1 VNRAT
6 RLPNRPWVRC
16 ARCLVLAVGLGA
28 ALGAAQGPAPGAG
41 GGIATFPPLPQG
53 QMSIIVNDSQGRFV
67 GRILPQN
74 RYWVTLDRIP
84 AFLQQALLAVEDAR
98 FYEHGGIDLRG
109 IARAFLKDVTKGR
122 MAEGGST
129 ITQQLVKNQL
139 QDSAPTL
146 DRKLREARM
155 AMDYEKK
162 YTKQQILEMY
172 FNDIYFGNGA
182 NGIAQA
188 ARLYFDKT
196 PDQLTPGE
204 CLLLAGV
211 PKNPGRYNPFGT
223 PADVGGRRDVVL
235 KRMVELNLITPAQRQ
250 EFWANPARVQARS
263 QAPQYLAAIRAQLTD
278 RFGAEAVEQGG
289 LDVTAAMDLN
299 LQQQAE
305 QALRT
310 GVQRLAPGLQGALV
324 CMDPATGDVLAAVG
338 DAAGNASSL
347 NRAFSSQRQP
357 GSAIKP
363 LIYAAAL
370 EQGVTAASIW
380 NDTPVA
386 YDRGNGATWKPR
398 NFEGETFG
406 DLTLRQAL
414 AVSNNVVTVKLLD
427 QIGVP
432 RLVAFAGSL
441 GLSLKPESGLSL
453 ALGTDDVTLA
463 NLVQA
468 YTPFAAGGMKAEA
481 RTVLRIYD
489 RRKQTWQDNP
499 PALTPVL
506 SPAAAFVLTG
516 MLHDVMVYGTAKS
529 LKAFSQAHVCAG
541 KTGTTEEAKDAWFV
555 GYTPQLLTGVWVG
568 YDQPRG
574 GGPGFTG
581 GAIAA
586 PIWQRFM
593 ARAVTTR
600 PEADFPRPAD
610 VVTVSVDPATGQFAP
625 PNTANAYLENF
636 IAGTEPKDPNAVPPA
651 APEPVP
657 ASGDT
662 AAPAVPAA
670 QAAQAAPAAQTS
682 PAAPAA
688 QAGPAA
694 PPASAP

>member
-1 VNRAT
+1 MNRAI
-6 RLPNRPWVRC
+6 RLPYRPWVRC

-162 YTKQQILEMY
+162 YTKQQILDMY

-235 KRMVELNLITPAQRQ
+235 KRMVELKLITPEQSQSLRAHPAAAQG
-250 EFWANPARVQARS
+250 PG
-263 QAPQYLAAIRAQLTD
+263 QAPAYLARIRDELIQTYGPE
-278 RFGAEAVEQGG
+278 RIEEGG
-289 LDVTAAMDLN
+289 LEVTAALDLE
-299 LQQQAE
+299 LQRQAE
-305 QALRT
+305 RAVAD
-310 GVQRLAPGLQGALV
+310 GVRRIAPDLQGALV
-324 CMDPATGDVLAAVG
+324 CMDAATGDVLAAVG
-338 DAAGNASSL
+338 GVGPAANAV
-347 NRAFSSQRQP
+347 NRAFYARRQP

-370 EQGVTAASIW
+370 EQGITAASLW

-386 YDRGNGATWKPR
+386 YSGAEGRTWKPQNYGLER
-398 NFEGETFG
+398 FG

-414 AVSNNVVTVKLLD
+414 AHSSNVVTVKLLD
-427 QIGVP
+427 QVGVP
-432 RLVAFAGSL
+432 RLVDFAARL
-441 GLSLKPESGLSL
+441 GLSLRAEDGLSL
-453 ALGTDDVTLA
+453 ALGTDEVTLDD
-463 NLVQA
+463 LVQA
-468 YTPFAAGGMKAEA
+468 YTPFAAAGDRIRA
-481 RTVLRIYD
+481 RTILRIHD
-489 RRKQTWQDNP
+489 SRAGAWTDLGSVRS
-499 PALTPVL
+499 PAVDPGAAYVATQMLKDVL
-506 SPAAAFVLTG
+506 S
-516 MLHDVMVYGTAKS
+516 YGTAKN
-529 LKAFSQAHVCAG
+529 LRRFAQTRPMAG
-541 KTGTTEEAKDAWFV
+541 KTGTTENSVDAWFV
-555 GYTPQLLTGVWVG
+555 GFTPQLVTGVWVG
-568 YDQPRG
+568 WDQPKSG
-574 GGPGFTG
+574 GRGFTG
-581 GAIAA
+581 GLAAA
-586 PIWQRFM
+586 PIWERFM
-593 ARAVTTR
+593 ARALAGR
-600 PEADFPRPAD
+600 PPVDFPRPD
-610 VVTVSVDPATGQFAP
+610 SVVTAVIDPRTGLLAKDGAVDSQVEFF
-625 PNTANAYLENF
+625 LK
-636 IAGTEPKDPNAVPPA
+636 GTEPGAQGPAPEPPPAQLSPEPGEPVPALPQTGPGGTEPA
-651 APEPVP
+651 APE
-657 ASGDT
+657 
-662 AAPAVPAA
+662 AAPAPEPGADG
-670 QAAQAAPAAQTS
+670 PS
-682 PAAPAA
+682 
-688 QAGPAA
+688 AGP
-694 PPASAP
+694 